1 LGGSLR
7 RRARQVFI
15 GLAASSLLLAFI
27 APSVGAQTGGDDTPP
42 PEVWGASAS
51 SRAVSVNLDRAGLL
65 PIPDVFNFIAL
76 DGYGEYG
83 SSGQQARASL
93 LFPGNGI
100 LLGPSLACGT
110 FGGSFPSQFK
120 PILDTC
126 LKYNYPLTVFAD
138 AFSPDNSTNGGL
150 VLGTPGNDIRADAT
164 VARAHAGDDSAKTD
178 AVLSD
183 LRVLGIP
190 PFGPVAIPGSD
201 QLKLDTSIV
210 DVDHGTSRT
219 DQHTIK
225 GGLVTDSKVT
235 LSGIKLI
242 GGLIHIKSLISES
255 KVTDDANGKR
265 TADATFHATGVTV
278 AGVPAEITNKGLQ
291 LREPN
296 AAINAVLKALDIKV
310 SVLPTEETTG
320 KGDNAAKANVG
331 GIIVSMARDVE
342 GLPPV
347 RFPDPSG
354 QIPVNNIDLNGVYTL
369 TVQLGLTGVLGSAAN
384 YGSDEDL
391 TAPIDEA
398 LGTDVSGE
406 FSDSGSG
413 FDSSA
418 SLNGDTQAI
427 GSVPSRDGN
436 TSQRPTLVRSV
447 TDTFGGR
454 LGFLY
459 LTLMFTVLAL
469 CIAPRLAVSARLP
482 GPKE

>member
-1 LGGSLR
+1 MAGSVR
-7 RRARQVFI
+7 RSARRVF
-15 GLAASSLLLAFI
+15 LALAGTSLLLAFV
-27 APSVGAQTGGDDTPP
+27 APSVGAQTGDDVPP
-42 PEVWGASAS
+42 PEVWGANASA
-51 SRAVSVNLDRAGLL
+51 RAVSVNLDRAGLL
-65 PIPDVFNFIAL
+65 PVPDVFNFIAL
-76 DGYGEYG
+76 DGAGEYG
-83 SSGQQARASL
+83 SSGQQTRASL
-93 LFPGNGI
+93 LFPGNGV

-138 AFSPDNSTNGGL
+138 SFTPDASTNGGL
-150 VLGTPGNDIRADAT
+150 ALGTPGNDVQADAT
-164 VARAHAGDDSAKTD
+164 LARAHASVESAKTD

-219 DQHTIK
+219 DQHTVK
-225 GGLVTDSKVT
+225 GGLLTDSKVT
-235 LSGIKLI
+235 LSGIKLV
-242 GGLIHIKSLISES
+242 GGLIHIKSLTSES

-265 TADATFHATGVTV
+265 TAEATFQATGVTV
-278 AGVPAEITNKGLQ
+278 AGVPATITNKGLELSQ
-291 LREPN
+291 PN
-296 AAINAVLKALDIKV
+296 AAINSVLKALSITV
-310 SVLPTEETTG
+310 AAMPTEETIG
-320 KGDNAAKANVG
+320 KADGAARASVG

-347 RFPDPSG
+347 KVPDPSG
-354 QIPVNNIDLNGVYTL
+354 QIPVNNVDLNGNYTL

-384 YGSDEDL
+384 YGNDEDL
-391 TAPIDEA
+391 TGGVDDA
-398 LGTDVSGE
+398 LGTDVSGD
-406 FSDSGSG
+406 FSDSGGG
-413 FDSSA
+413 FDNSGSFG
-418 SLNGDTQAI
+418 GDNQAL
-427 GSVPSRDGN
+427 GVVPSSHGAP
-436 TSQRPTLVRSV
+436 SQNPTLVRSV
-447 TDTFGGR
+447 ADTFGGR

-459 LTLMFTVLAL
+459 LALMFTVLAL